1 MKEQGMK
8 ISIALMVLLLG
19 IAGCQKQPSLETTV
33 IKANTMI
40 CGSCVKNVQKAV
52 SRVDGVK
59 EVNVDLKGKTV
70 EVKYLAGATSL
81 PVIEAAIAD
90 AGYDA
95 NDHKRSPE
103 AYEKLDACCKS
114 DK

>member
-1 MKEQGMK
+1 MKTLL
-8 ISIALMVLLLG
+8 ICLLLVAG
-19 IAGCQKQPSLETTV
+19 SFGCQKQQALETTV
-33 IKANTMI
+33 IKANTMV
-40 CGSCVKNVQKAV
+40 CGSCVKNVEKAV
-52 SRVDGVK
+52 SRVGGVK

-70 EVKYLAGATSL
+70 QVKYMAGETSVPAL
-81 PVIEAAIAD
+81 EAAIAD

-95 NDHKRSPE
+95 NDRKRSPE